1 MLAKPSKTCLDSW
14 SALGNPGWD
23 WDGLLPYYRKFMSLN
38 RPTPESEKL
47 LDTSRMQEWV
57 GDGHG
62 PIQVSWPPAEY
73 TSAIQQVASEWAN
86 NLGLRSDYAAIGDST
101 GYYDQA
107 LSVDMESGR
116 RSSAVFDYYLPNAQR
131 TNLFLITDAMV
142 QRIVFSDD
150 DSNGE
155 KVATG
160 VEFVVQGHQYS
171 APAKT
176 EVMLCAGTIQSPQIL
191 ELSGIGSRSIL
202 EKHDIKVLV
211 DNAGVGEN
219 LQDHVMSGIAY
230 EAVSGVPTAEDLKQ
244 PGVMETL
251 IGEYIKNPVG
261 PLVNGLTS
269 SIYMSY
275 SDLMDEKSKLKQDV
289 ESLIPNSQT
298 LGNTGLAKQM
308 KIHQDRLLNPKD
320 CAVWLIPFAGGM
332 DMRNVGHGSGIF
344 NHSDP
349 EHYLAVAAGL
359 THPLS
364 RGSTHIQSSDVSV
377 HPIIDPRYM
386 SHPADIHVLAQAL
399 RVIDTKLV
407 YAEPI
412 ASKLKGCKQ
421 PTYQELSPG
430 TTEDFVQKYFST
442 QWHVLGTCS
451 MLPREDGGVVD
462 PKLKVYGTAN
472 LRVIDAS
479 IIPLEVQGNI
489 QTAVY
494 AVAEKGADLV
504 KAAW

>member
-1 MLAKPSKTCLDSW
+1 
-14 SALGNPGWD
+14 
-23 WDGLLPYYRKFMSLN
+23 MSLN
-38 RPTPESEKL
+38 RPTPQSEKL

-73 TSAIQQVASEWAN
+73 TTAVQQVAQEWGK
-86 NLGLRSDYAAIGDST
+86 NLGLQSDNAAIGNST

-116 RSSAVFDYYLPNAQR
+116 RSSAVYEYYLPNAQR
-131 TNLFLITDAMV
+131 TNLILITDAMV
-142 QRIVFSDD
+142 QRIVFRDD
-150 DSNGE
+150 DSNGD

-171 APAKT
+171 APAKR
-176 EVMLCAGTIQSPQIL
+176 EVLLCAGTIQSPQIL

-219 LQDHVMSGIAY
+219 LQDHVMSGLTY
-230 EAVSGVPTAEDLKQ
+230 EAVSGVPTMEDLKL

-251 IGEYIKNPVG
+251 IGEYIKSPVG
-261 PLVNGLTS
+261 PLVNGITS
-269 SIYMSY
+269 SVYMSY
-275 SDLMDEKSKLKQDV
+275 SDIIDEKSNLQQDV
-289 ESLIPNSQT
+289 ECLIPNSQT
-298 LGNTGLAKQM
+298 LGNTGPAKQM
-308 KIHQDRLLNPKD
+308 KIHKDRLLNPKD
-320 CAVWLIPFAGGM
+320 CAVWFIPFAGGT
-332 DMRNVGHGSGIF
+332 DMRNVRHGSGIF
-344 NHSDP
+344 DHSDP
-349 EHYLAVAAGL
+349 EHYLGAAVGL
-359 THPLS
+359 THALS

-399 RVIDTKLV
+399 RVLDAKLM
-407 YAEPI
+407 YTEPL
-412 ASKLKGCKQ
+412 ASMHKGGKQ
-421 PTYQELSPG
+421 PTCQEFTPG
-430 TTEDFVQKYFST
+430 TSEDFVQNYFST

-462 PKLKVYGTAN
+462 PNLKVYGTAN

-479 IIPLEVQGNI
+479 VIPLMVQGNI

-504 KAAW
+504 KTT

>member
-14 SALGNPGWD
+14 AALGNPGWD

-38 RPTPESEKL
+38 RPPPKSEKL
-47 LDTSRMQEWV
+47 LDTSRMQEWI
-57 GDGHG
+57 GDGDG
-62 PIQVSWPPAEY
+62 PIQASWPPAEY
-73 TSAIQQVASEWAN
+73 TTAVQQMAPEWAK
-86 NLGLRSDYAAIGDST
+86 NLGLRSHHAAIGDST

-107 LSVDMESGR
+107 LSIDMEAGR
-116 RSSAVFDYYLPNAQR
+116 RSSAVYEYYQPNAHR

-160 VEFVVQGHQYS
+160 VEFVVHGCQYS
-171 APAKT
+171 ASAKR
-176 EVMLCAGTIQSPQIL
+176 EVILCAGTIQSPQIL

-211 DNAGVGEN
+211 DNPGVGEN
-219 LQDHVMSGIAY
+219 LQDHVMSGMAY
-230 EAVSGVPTAEDLKQ
+230 EAVSGLPTREDLKQ
-244 PGVMETL
+244 PGVMDML
-251 IGEYIKNPVG
+251 IGEYLKNPVG
-261 PLVNGLTS
+261 PLVNHMTS

-275 SDLMDEKSKLKQDV
+275 GDILDDKSKLKQNV
-289 ESLIPNSQT
+289 ESLVPNSQT

-308 KIHQDRLLNPKD
+308 KIHQERLLNPAD
-320 CAVWLIPFAGGM
+320 CAVWLIPFSGGI
-332 DMRNVGHGSGIF
+332 DLRNVSHGSGIF

-349 EHYLAVAAGL
+349 EHYLSFAAAL

-364 RGSTHIQSSDVSV
+364 RGSSHIQSSDACV

-399 RVIDTKLV
+399 RVIDAKLV
-407 YAEPI
+407 HTEPF

-421 PTYQELSPG
+421 PTCQSFSPDTAEGFAQEYL
-430 TTEDFVQKYFST
+430 ST

-451 MLPREDGGVVD
+451 MLPREDGGVVN
-462 PKLKVYGTAN
+462 PTLEVYGTAN

-504 KAAW
+504 KATW